1 MKTIG
6 LDLSMNSTGV
16 CVYEDRAIRYYIIA
30 SDQSM
35 TKKKLKFIEEHMM
48 TPDQIFSPG
57 LLYYYIYPKAVG
69 GVGNTYEERERAKTE
84 NICHIVHHLE
94 EIVLFEQPDLV
105 VLEGISYG
113 SLGSAALADLAGLN
127 HTTRYMLNNHHIRWI
142 TATPTSVKKA
152 ACGNGSA
159 KKDEMMYAWEH
170 CDDRLIQYKS
180 QLKLDDLADSYFMSR
195 LYPDSTASD
204 ASKCL

>member
-6 LDLSMNSTGV
+6 LDLSVNSTGV
-16 CVYEDRAIRYYIIA
+16 CVYEDQVIRYYIVA

-35 TKKKLKFIEEHMM
+35 TKKKLNFIEEHMM
-48 TPDQIFSPG
+48 TSDQIFSSG
-57 LLYYYIYPKAVG
+57 LLYYYIYPKAI
-69 GVGNTYEERERAKTE
+69 GVTYEEREYAKTE
-84 NICHIVHHLE
+84 NICRIVHYLE
-94 EIVLFEQPDLV
+94 EIVLFERPDLV

-127 HTTRYMLNNHHIRWI
+127 HTTRYMLNNQHIKWI

-159 KKDEMMYAWEH
+159 KKDEMIYAWEH
-170 CDDRLIQYKS
+170 CDNRLIQYKS
-180 QLKLDDLADSYFMSR
+180 QLKLDDLADSYFLSR
-195 LYPDSTASD
+195 FIETT
-204 ASKCL
+204 